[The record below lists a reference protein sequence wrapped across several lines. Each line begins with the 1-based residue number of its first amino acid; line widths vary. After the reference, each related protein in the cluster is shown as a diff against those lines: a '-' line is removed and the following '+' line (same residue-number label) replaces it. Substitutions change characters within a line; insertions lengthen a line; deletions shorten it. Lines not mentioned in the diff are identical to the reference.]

1 MRRCGGSR
9 KSRVKAITF
18 TLVAQELTRE
28 AHVSSEDLGLRI
40 ERTDRLLRDRV
51 TDKVREAILRGDL
64 EPGRRLTEREFGELT
79 GVSRTSLREALRS
92 LQAEGLVE
100 RSEARGMQVAMLS
113 ESVVSE
119 LYDVRAALEPAAV
132 ELFVRN
138 ASDDQVQ
145 QLVDAL
151 APISD
156 DADAQLDSSRRF
168 YRILLGGAANSIMEQ
183 MFGSID
189 SRIHSARRLALT
201 IPGRAE
207 ASTNEMRE
215 ITRLIQ
221 ERDASGAAA
230 SARRHVLAA
239 RAAALQAVRGV
250 QPK

>member
-1 MRRCGGSR
+1 
-9 KSRVKAITF
+9 VTP
-18 TLVAQELTRE
+18 E
-28 AHVSSEDLGLRI
+28 HLGLRI

-64 EPGRRLTEREFGELT
+64 EPGRRLTERELGELT

-100 RSEARGMQVAMLS
+100 RSEARGVQVAVLS

-138 ASDDQVQ
+138 ASDEQVR
-145 QLVDAL
+145 QLVDAFK
-151 APISD
+151 PMPD

-168 YRILLGGAANSIMEQ
+168 YRVLLAGAENSILEQ
-183 MFGSID
+183 MFKSIY
-189 SRIHSARRLALT
+189 SRIHSARRLSLST
-201 IPGRAE
+201 PGRAE
-207 ASTNEMRE
+207 ASANEIRE
-215 ITRLIQ
+215 VTRLIQ
-221 ERDASGAAA
+221 ERDARGAAA

-239 RAAALQAVRGV
+239 RAAALAAVRDARSS
-250 QPK
+250 

>member
-1 MRRCGGSR
+1 
-9 KSRVKAITF
+9 VT
-18 TLVAQELTRE
+18 
-28 AHVSSEDLGLRI
+28 SENLGLRI

-79 GVSRTSLREALRS
+79 GVSRTSLREALRA
-92 LQAEGLVE
+92 LQAEGLLE
-100 RSEARGMQVAMLS
+100 RSEARGVQVAVLS
-113 ESVVSE
+113 EAVVSE

-151 APISD
+151 KPVSG

-168 YRILLGGAANSIMEQ
+168 YRVLLDGAANSIMQQ

-189 SRIHSARRLALT
+189 SRIHSVRRLSLS

-207 ASTNEMRE
+207 ASANEIRE
-215 ITRLIQ
+215 VSRLIRN
-221 ERDASGAAA
+221 RDATGAAA
-230 SARRHVLAA
+230 CARQHVLAA
-239 RAAALQAVRGV
+239 REAALEAVRGA
-250 QPK
+250 QQA